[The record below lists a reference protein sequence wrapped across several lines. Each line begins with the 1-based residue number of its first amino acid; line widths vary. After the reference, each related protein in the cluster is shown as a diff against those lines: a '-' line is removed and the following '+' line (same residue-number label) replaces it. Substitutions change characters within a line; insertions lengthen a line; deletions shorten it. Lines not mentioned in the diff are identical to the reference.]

1 MPTLLRL
8 FGLRFFFW
16 SREHKPIHVH
26 VESSDGIAKFEIET
40 KVRLVENHGLQ
51 PKDIKLAES
60 ILEENRELLIMEW
73 NNYHGNI

>member
-26 VESSDGIAKFEIET
+26 VENSDGIAKFEIET
-40 KVRLVENHGLQ
+40 EVRLVENHGLQ

-60 ILEENRELLIMEW
+60 ILEENREVFKMEW
-73 NNYHGNI
+73 KKYHG

>member
-26 VESSDGIAKFEIET
+26 VESADGIAKFEIET
-40 KVRLVENHGLQ
+40 EIKLVENIGLSA
-51 PKDIKLAES
+51 KDITLATT
-60 ILEENRELLIMEW
+60 ILKDNRKEFLIKW
-73 NNYHGNI
+73 INYHG

>member
-26 VESSDGIAKFEIET
+26 VENSDGLAKFDIET
-40 KVRLVENHGLQ
+40 EVKLIENLGLQ
-51 PKDIKLAES
+51 AKDIRLAES
-60 ILEENRELLIMEW
+60 ILKENREVFIMEW
-73 NNYHGNI
+73 KKYHG

>member
-26 VESSDGIAKFEIET
+26 VENADGIAKFEIET
-40 KVRLVENHGLQ
+40 EVILIENHGLQ

-60 ILEENRELLIMEW
+60 VLEKNRELLLMEW
-73 NNYHGNI
+73 NNYHGKN

>member
-26 VESSDGIAKFEIET
+26 VESSGGIAKFEIEIEV
-40 KVRLVENHGLQ
+40 KLIENLGLSA
-51 PKDIKLAES
+51 KDIRMAES
-60 ILEENRELLIMEW
+60 ILKENRADFITKW
-73 NNYHGNI
+73 INYHG

>member
-26 VESSDGIAKFEIET
+26 VESADGMAKFEIET

-73 NNYHGNI
+73 NNYHGKN

>member
-26 VESSDGIAKFEIET
+26 VENADGLAKFEIE
-40 KVRLVENHGLQ
+40 KEVILIENHGLQ

-60 ILEENRELLIMEW
+60 VLEENRKLLIMKW
-73 NNYHGNI
+73 INYHG

>member
-40 KVRLVENHGLQ
+40 GVKLIENNGLQ
-51 PKDIKLAES
+51 AKDLRMAES
-60 ILEENRELLIMEW
+60 ILKENREEFVTKWI
-73 NNYHGNI
+73 NYHG

>member
-26 VESSDGIAKFEIET
+26 VESADGIAKFEIET
-40 KVRLVENHGLQ
+40 
-51 PKDIKLAES
+51 DIKLIKTLGS
-60 ILEENRELLIMEW
+60 VQRISNWPLP
-73 NNYHGNI
+73 Y